1 MDGSD
6 GTRKDTEDTTMFV
19 QIKEVMCTIRS
30 LPFVTKLSPVGPH
43 NSHGHGYQVS
53 LRCCCCEE
61 YGTCGK
67 KQEPP
72 VQVSSR
78 HHTLHACLQELLKRL
93 QEKHGKCAE
102 ALTNKETWQMR

>member
-6 GTRKDTEDTTMFV
+6 GTRQDTEDTTFV
-19 QIKEVMCTIRS
+19 QIKEVIRVIRTLS
-30 LPFVTKLSPVGPH
+30 FVTKLSSVGVR

-53 LRCCCCEE
+53 LRFPSSEE

-72 VQVSSR
+72 EDGSTSP
-78 HHTLHACLQELLKRL
+78 
-93 QEKHGKCAE
+93 
-102 ALTNKETWQMR
+102 